1 MTGPSNHR
9 HHGARSPRPEPAVVV
24 AALLLVGV
32 ILAVVAVV
40 TAGREPLSAI
50 DEAPQTTAVQ
60 TAKKTLTQVDVQ
72 PVHDALH
79 DIAARCRP
87 GAAADDPRRVAQ
99 DAAVMMSFARRYP
112 QAEFPMD
119 DERGTTLS
127 LLLVARQALTDCAP
141 AAAAAVDD
149 QLPTEYQSGTLNP
162 SP

>member
-9 HHGARSPRPEPAVVV
+9 HPGATSPRREPAVVV

-40 TAGREPLSAI
+40 TAGREPPRATG
-50 DEAPQTTAVQ
+50 DAPQPTPVQ
-60 TAKKTLTQVDVQ
+60 TANKTLAQVEVQ

-99 DAAVMMSFARRYP
+99 DAAVIMSFARRYP
-112 QAEFPMD
+112 QAEFPID

-141 AAAAAVDD
+141 AVAAAVDD

-162 SP
+162 TP